1 MRATT
6 RSSGQRN
13 QRNNKGSSELSEF
26 APVLY
31 IMFLVILLPLLD
43 LVAVFVA
50 GATQYLATNDFA
62 AKAATQADYSSALN
76 SMVTEAYQFQ
86 TNGLAKF
93 AQMVPEGGFT
103 GCGDDLYVLVTDT
116 GTGAVTSSAADLPL
130 SQPINTQSSIYE
142 LSVKSIY
149 NVGPLVSLAAV
160 PILGDIPG
168 LGKPVTLTFSANRPV
183 EHPGGLQAAPSGNVV
198 ASAVT
203 PFARVNANSSSVVGP
218 SNSTWRT
225 PNIFEQIKNAG
236 ETVSSVNVVLVQSNN
251 TNWTQS
257 GIVIAAGQKI
267 WIDTQSVGVWNTPGL
282 QSRDANG
289 IPNDP
294 GCPGVPCFSANFAA
308 LVGVIGITGPITA
321 NAPGAFFL
329 GDDQFN
335 YPPVGTGMFSMGFND
350 WGNFTN
356 NTGAQL
362 VRVIVAN

>member
-1 MRATT
+1 M
-6 RSSGQRN
+6 
-13 QRNNKGSSELSEF
+13 L
-26 APVLY
+26 
-31 IMFLVILLPLLD
+31 MPLLD

-142 LSVKSIY
+142 LSVKSVY

-168 LGKPVTLTFSANRPV
+168 LGKPVTLTFTANRPV
-183 EHPGGLQAAPSGNVV
+183 EHPGGLQAVPSGTVV

-218 SNSTWRT
+218 SNNTWRT
-225 PNIFEQIKNAG
+225 PNIFQEIQSAG
-236 ETVSSVNVVLVQSNN
+236 KTVVGVNVIEVPAKQAFL
-251 TNWTQS
+251 
-257 GIVIAAGQKI
+257 GQLTSTGLTITPGQQI
-267 WIDTQSVGVWNTPGL
+267 WIDTQSVGIWETASSFGNT
-282 QSRDANG
+282 DANG
-289 IPNDP
+289 Y
-294 GCPGVPCFSANFAA
+294 
-308 LVGVIGITGPITA
+308 VGTYYSDAVSPPITY
-321 NAPGAFFL
+321 GSLLGEIGTSGSAFFL
-329 GDDQFN
+329 GNDQYN
-335 YPPVGTGMFSMGFND
+335 LPPPS
-350 WGNFTN
+350 
-356 NTGAQL
+356 TGALSLTMNQCSAQYMNGIGYQM
-362 VRVIVAN
+362 VRVIIVQ